1 MKRIWFRVLSAFMSM
16 LLFISVVS
24 FNAGTALADETEGQS
39 TEDFVK
45 RGYTLMLDREAEE
58 DGLNYW
64 TSELNNH
71 NINAAQMITLFSE
84 SPEFK
89 SKEYSNEKIVEI
101 FYNVMLSREA
111 EPEGKAYWLEV
122 LDTGFSTRHIV
133 NGFAS
138 SAEFNGLCQKYGI
151 TSGSVD
157 YVESRDLNVPHTKF
171 VSDCYRNILKR
182 NPEAEGLNYWTA
194 ALANNEVYP
203 EELIQ
208 QFFYSEE
215 GQKTVTDN
223 SSFIDAL
230 YLSFM
235 GRAADEGGKNFWL
248 DSMKNGESKDKL
260 FDEFKNSP
268 EFAGILSDH
277 DLSLRPEP
285 EPEKVSTIDPN
296 KPMVALTFDDGPYAP
311 VTNHILDLCEQYDC
325 KATFFV
331 VGNRV
336 PIYASCVQRAYEL
349 GCEIAN
355 HTFDHENNLAN
366 VSGDTIKWEITGC
379 NDAVKSIIGE
389 EPTIMRPC
397 GGSFSDVTKANV
409 GMPMII
415 WSLDTQDWKNRDT
428 TKTANAIL
436 NNVKDGDIILMHD
449 LYSSTGNAMDI
460 VIPELIA
467 RGYQL
472 VTVSELAEAKGIDL
486 EAGEAY
492 YSIR

>member
-1 MKRIWFRVLSAFMSM
+1 MKRMWFRALSTFLSI
-16 LLFISVVS
+16 LFLISIVS
-24 FNAGTALADETEGQS
+24 FDAGVAIADEVSGQTTS
-39 TEDFVK
+39 DFVK
-45 RGYTLMLDREAEE
+45 RGYSLMLDREAEE

-64 TSELNNH
+64 TSELNNR
-71 NINAAQMITLFSE
+71 NINAAEMITLFSD

-111 EPEGKAYWLEV
+111 EPEGKAYWVNV
-122 LDTGFSTRHIV
+122 LDKGFSTRHIV

-138 SAEFNGLCQKYGI
+138 SEEFRGLCDTYGI
-151 TSGSVD
+151 TPGSVN
-157 YVESRDLNVPHTKF
+157 YIESRDLNVPLTEF

-182 NPEAEGLNYWTA
+182 NPEPEGLNYWTS
-194 ALANNEVYP
+194 ALSSNEVYP
-203 EELIQ
+203 EELIA

-215 GQKTVTDN
+215 GQKTITDN
-223 SSFIDAL
+223 SSFLDAL

-235 GRAADEGGKNFWL
+235 GRPADDSGKNFWL
-248 DSMKNGESKDKL
+248 DSLKNGESKEKL
-260 FDEFKNSP
+260 FDEFKTSP

-277 DLSLRPEP
+277 SLSLRPTP
-285 EPEKVSTIDPN
+285 TP
-296 KPMVALTFDDGPYAP
+296 KPAGPMIALTFDDGPYAP
-311 VTNHILDLCEQYDC
+311 VTNHILDLCEEYDC

-331 VGNRV
+331 VGDRV
-336 PIYASCVQRAYEL
+336 PTYSSCVKRAFDL

-355 HTFDHENNLAN
+355 HTYDHKNNLAT
-366 VSGDTIKWEITGC
+366 VSGDTVKWEIQGC
-379 NDAVKSIIGE
+379 NDAVYSITGE
-389 EPTIMRPC
+389 YPTIMRPC
-397 GGSFSDVTKANV
+397 GGSYSDVTKANV

-428 TKTANAIL
+428 QKTAAAIL

-449 LYSSTGNAMDI
+449 LYSSTGDAMDI
-460 VIPELIA
+460 VIPELVS

-492 YSIR
+492 YSIH